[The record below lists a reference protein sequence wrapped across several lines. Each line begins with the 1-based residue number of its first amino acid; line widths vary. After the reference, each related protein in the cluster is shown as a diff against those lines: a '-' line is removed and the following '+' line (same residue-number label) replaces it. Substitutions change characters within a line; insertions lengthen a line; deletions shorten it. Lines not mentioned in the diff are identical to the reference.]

1 MRAKS
6 APEPAVKRV
15 VAFFDGRNLRK
26 SARSAFGDR
35 EYENIHPLKIAR
47 LICARQGWQLEGV
60 RFYIGVPGKGR
71 KVAGETRQD
80 WLDRAALWAD
90 EGVTVYTRDMTCNN
104 REKGIDVRIALDV
117 ARHMQDDEFEVALI
131 FSQDQ
136 DFREVVD
143 EVHRVA
149 SEENRW
155 LKVASAYPARFDD
168 KNNRGIDGA
177 DFGIALDRGTVAR
190 CLEPW
195 IGRPSPTDQIKHH
208 LLHFSLRLPRFSFR
222 GTTQW
227 AFGTAAALYLAALIG
242 TFGYLT
248 YSDIAYT
255 AQTSPDQTKT
265 TEAVMIA
272 SGTVIMKV
280 PPNAGNA
287 VLWPYYWSDTVA
299 EQIAAFRR

>member
-1 MRAKS
+1 MKATG

-15 VAFFDGRNLRK
+15 VAYFDGRNLRK

-35 EYENIHPLKIAR
+35 EYENIHPLKLAR
-47 LICARQGWQLEGV
+47 LICARQGWQLENV
-60 RFYIGVPGKGR
+60 NFYIGVPGKGR

-80 WLDRAALWAD
+80 WLDRANLWKN
-90 EGVTVYTRDMTCNN
+90 EGVTVYTRDLACDN

-117 ARHMQDDEFEVALI
+117 ARHMQTGEFDIALI

-149 SEENRW
+149 SEERRW
-155 LKVASAYPARFDD
+155 LKVASAYPARVQD
-168 KNNRGIDGA
+168 KNCRGIDGA
-177 DFGIALDRGTVAR
+177 DVDVPLDRGTVAR

-195 IGRPSPTDQIKHH
+195 IGRPTPIDQVKQH
-208 LLHFSLRLPRFSFR
+208 LLHFALGLPRFSVR
-222 GTTQW
+222 GTSQW
-227 AFGTAAALYLAALIG
+227 AFGTVAGLYLTALIG

-248 YSDIAYT
+248 YTDIAYA
-255 AQTSPDQTKT
+255 AQLEVKPAHASET
-265 TEAVMIA
+265 VM
-272 SGTVIMKV
+272 MKV

-287 VLWPYYWSDTVA
+287 VLWPYYWSDTIV
-299 EQIAAFRR
+299 EQVAAFRR

>member
-1 MRAKS
+1 MRAS
-6 APEPAVKRV
+6 VAPEPAVKRV
-15 VAFFDGRNLRK
+15 IAYFDGRNLRK

-47 LICARQGWQLEGV
+47 LVCARQGWQLEGV
-60 RFYIGVPGKGR
+60 NFYIGVPGEGR
-71 KVAGETRQD
+71 RVAGETRED
-80 WLDRAALWAD
+80 WQARTALWTD
-90 EGVTVYTRDMTCNN
+90 EGVTVFTRDLTCNN
-104 REKGIDVRIALDV
+104 REKGVDVRIALDV
-117 ARHMQDDEFEVALI
+117 ARAMQSGDFDIALI

-149 SEENRW
+149 GEEVRW
-155 LKVASAYPARFDD
+155 LKVASAYPARFED
-168 KNNRGIDGA
+168 KNCRGIDGA
-177 DFGIALDRGTVAR
+177 DVDVPLDRGTVAR

-195 IGRPSPTDQIKHH
+195 IGRPSPIDQVKQH
-208 LLHFSLRLPRFSFR
+208 LLHFALRLPRFSLR

-248 YSDIAYT
+248 YADIAHAT
-255 AQTSPDQTKT
+255 QVRTERTKT

-272 SGTVIMKV
+272 SETVMMKV

-287 VLWPYYWSDTVA
+287 VLWPYYWSGTIAQHV
-299 EQIAAFRR
+299 AAFRR

>member
-1 MRAKS
+1 MKARG

-15 VAFFDGRNLRK
+15 VAYFDGRNLRK

-47 LICARQGWQLEGV
+47 LVCARQGWQLEGV
-60 RFYIGVPGKGR
+60 NFYIGVPGKGR
-71 KVAGETRQD
+71 KVAGETRDDWQD
-80 WLDRAALWAD
+80 RTSLWRN
-90 EGVTVYTRDMTCNN
+90 EGVTVYTRDLACDN

-117 ARHMQDDEFEVALI
+117 ARQMQTGDFDIALI

-143 EVHRVA
+143 EVHQVA
-149 SEENRW
+149 QEEGRW
-155 LKVASAYPARFDD
+155 LKVASAYPARFQD
-168 KNNRGIDGA
+168 KNCRGIDGA
-177 DFGIALDRGTVAR
+177 DVDVPLDRGTVAR

-195 IGRPSPTDQIKHH
+195 IGRPSPIDQVKRH
-208 LLHFSLRLPRFSFR
+208 LLHFALGLPRFSFR

-227 AFGTAAALYLAALIG
+227 AFGTVAGLYLTALIA

-248 YSDIAYT
+248 YTDIAYA
-255 AQTSPDQTKT
+255 AQLHAERSKTS
-265 TEAVMIA
+265 EAVMVA
-272 SGTVIMKV
+272 SQSVMMKV

-287 VLWPYYWSDTVA
+287 VLWPYYWSDTIAAQV
-299 EQIAAFRR
+299 AAFRR